1 MKSAPAMLN
10 IGGLGSGGSEL
21 GLIGL
26 PMMSWSLILMV
37 NSPKPGA
44 RDPEF
49 TVGFPKPLS
58 ASQVAAYRVQTTPV
72 RYMFHYWKRH
82 IRQK

>member
-1 MKSAPAMLN
+1 MLN
-10 IGGLGSGGSEL
+10 TGRLGSGGREL

-26 PMMSWSLILMV
+26 PNMSRSPIVMV
-37 NSPKPGA
+37 KSPKPGA

-49 TVGFPKPLS
+49 TVGLPKPLS

-82 IRQK
+82 IR

>member
-1 MKSAPAMLN
+1 MIFGYISMAVLLSSCNGVPMSIVN
-10 IGGLGSGGSEL
+10 HRSSGVCKAVS
-21 GLIGL
+21 
-26 PMMSWSLILMV
+26 
-37 NSPKPGA
+37 
-44 RDPEF
+44 

>member
-1 MKSAPAMLN
+1 MLN
-10 IGGLGSGGSEL
+10 IGGVGSGGSEL

-58 ASQVAAYRVQTTPV
+58 ASHVAAYRVQTTPV

-82 IRQK
+82 IR